1 MNIYF
6 NQTGTVMI
14 FFCGRYVLYLSSYL
28 YLSGKLMN
36 LDHSKLLCILMSMK
50 YKVYAMSTFDF
61 SFVMTEHSKLLV
73 GVEDTFQG
81 CKCSTYV
88 TGVQVITSSVY
99 CMCYFNL
106 PTCHN
111 FIKIA

>member
-1 MNIYF
+1 
-6 NQTGTVMI
+6 MI
-14 FFCGRYVLYLSSYL
+14 LFADIKFFICLHILYLV
-28 YLSGKLMN
+28 GKLMN
-36 LDHSKLLCILMSMK
+36 LHHSKLLCILMSMK
-50 YKVYAMSTFDF
+50 YKVYAMSIVDF

-88 TGVQVITSSVY
+88 TGVQVITSPVY